1 MEINNKSTS
10 NFLSIIKSKNWCTC
24 LKDKLIAWC
33 KSYIYMHTSRQ
44 CLSTFWE
51 GRFSIDSFT
60 FHGGRFCHN
69 KITQYHFHSISFSFM
84 SIAKITCYLI
94 PFSALRK
101 FSLRNTYT
109 CITNNYSI
117 YMVII
122 SMLYYLI
129 KTIFINNWNI
139 CIKVKNEV
147 NPWLLTCT
155 VLR

>member
-1 MEINNKSTS
+1 MYMFERQINCLVQKLYICIQVDNVLAHFEREGFQQIHLIFMEGDFVTTKLHN
-10 NFLSIIKSKNWCTC
+10 IIFIHVYC
-24 LKDKLIAWC
+24 KDNML
-33 KSYIYMHTSRQ
+33 
-44 CLSTFWE
+44 F
-51 GRFSIDSFT
+51 
-60 FHGGRFCHN
+60 
-69 KITQYHFHSISFSFM
+69 
-84 SIAKITCYLI
+84 
-94 PFSALRK
+94 RK
-101 FSLRNTYT
+101 FFSLRNTYT

-155 VLR
+155 VLREYIINVHYCIL

>member
-1 MEINNKSTS
+1 
-10 NFLSIIKSKNWCTC
+10 
-24 LKDKLIAWC
+24 
-33 KSYIYMHTSRQ
+33 MHTSRQ

-51 GRFSIDSFT
+51 GGFSIDSFT

-139 CIKVKNEV
+139 CIKVKKWGKSMASYMHSTKGVYNQCT
-147 NPWLLTCT
+147 LLYS
-155 VLR
+155 LNAGKL

>member
-1 MEINNKSTS
+1 
-10 NFLSIIKSKNWCTC
+10 
-24 LKDKLIAWC
+24 
-33 KSYIYMHTSRQ
+33 
-44 CLSTFWE
+44 
-51 GRFSIDSFT
+51 
-60 FHGGRFCHN
+60 
-69 KITQYHFHSISFSFM
+69 M

-109 CITNNYSI
+109 CITNKYSI

-155 VLR
+155 VLREYIINVHYCIL

>member
-1 MEINNKSTS
+1 
-10 NFLSIIKSKNWCTC
+10 
-24 LKDKLIAWC
+24 
-33 KSYIYMHTSRQ
+33 
-44 CLSTFWE
+44 
-51 GRFSIDSFT
+51 
-60 FHGGRFCHN
+60 
-69 KITQYHFHSISFSFM
+69 M

-155 VLR
+155 VLREYIINVPVHYCIL

>member
-1 MEINNKSTS
+1 MYMFERQIN
-10 NFLSIIKSKNWCTC
+10 C
-24 LKDKLIAWC
+24 LV
-33 KSYIYMHTSRQ
+33 KSYIYAYKQTMSQHILRGKVFNRFIYFSWREI
-44 CLSTFWE
+44 LSQQNYT
-51 GRFSIDSFT
+51 
-60 FHGGRFCHN
+60 
-69 KITQYHFHSISFSFM
+69 ISFSFNIIFIHVYCKDNM
-84 SIAKITCYLI
+84 LFNT
-94 PFSALRK
+94 FSALRK

-155 VLR
+155 VLREYIINVHYCIL

>member
-1 MEINNKSTS
+1 MYMFERQIN
-10 NFLSIIKSKNWCTC
+10 C
-24 LKDKLIAWC
+24 LVQKL
-33 KSYIYMHTSRQ
+33 YICIQVDNVLAHFER
-44 CLSTFWE
+44 E
-51 GRFSIDSFT
+51 GRFIYFSWREILSQQNYT
-60 FHGGRFCHN
+60 
-69 KITQYHFHSISFSFM
+69 ISFSFM

-155 VLR
+155 VLREYIINVHYCIL

>member
-1 MEINNKSTS
+1 MYMFERQIN
-10 NFLSIIKSKNWCTC
+10 C
-24 LKDKLIAWC
+24 LVQKL
-33 KSYIYMHTSRQ
+33 YIYAYKQTMSQHILRGKVFNRFIYFSWREI
-44 CLSTFWE
+44 LSQRNYT
-51 GRFSIDSFT
+51 
-60 FHGGRFCHN
+60 
-69 KITQYHFHSISFSFM
+69 ISFSFM

-117 YMVII
+117 YMVFI

-155 VLR
+155 VLREYIINVHYCIL